1 MDRTEQRNQKRI
13 LVQETQSVHILQR
26 DNCTSPRKAA
36 QPSITSKVSP
46 TVQRGIPR
54 SVVVYQRIRTWAEQK
69 ISSPGSGSADATT
82 TPGRSP
88 RTREDRGRPH
98 GGLFVGSSAQR
109 RVLGPRISGAPP
121 CLGWIGFFMIDR
133 QQVSRLKKCLRSF
146 LPAGGKPWPV
156 YITVGDLARCVLG
169 CVTSDLL
176 DLRRLSEF

>member
-1 MDRTEQRNQKRI
+1 MDRTDHEDQRERLLQEPNQFI
-13 LVQETQSVHILQR
+13 F
-26 DNCTSPRKAA
+26 CTDKLHLATKGNEAPVRTRN
-36 QPSITSKVSP
+36 IF

-54 SVVVYQRIRTWAEQK
+54 NVVVYQRTRTWAERK

-98 GGLFVGSSAQR
+98 GGPFVGSSAQR

-121 CLGWIGFFMIDR
+121 CLVLDWVFMIDR
-133 QQVSRLKKCLRSF
+133 QQVSRLKKCLSSF

-169 CVTSDLL
+169 CVTSDML

>member
-1 MDRTEQRNQKRI
+1 MDRTDHKDQKEA
-13 LVQETQSVHILQR
+13 LVQEPNQFIFCSDELHLTTKGSESPVHDGEIF
-26 DNCTSPRKAA
+26 
-36 QPSITSKVSP
+36 

-54 SVVVYQRIRTWAEQK
+54 NVVVYQRTRTWAERK
-69 ISSPGSGSADATT
+69 ISSPGSGSADATA

-98 GGLFVGSSAQR
+98 GGPFVGSSAQR

-133 QQVSRLKKCLRSF
+133 QQVSRLKKCLRSS
-146 LPAGGKPWPV
+146 LPAGGKHWPV